1 MSKYTDTKRIRK
13 MLEDGLG
20 NKIVFNK
27 RWNQTFKPSQWAKGK
42 PFGLITH
49 HTAGAATS
57 STDPKAKG
65 NQKGDNAGQIKFV
78 ENHPD
83 FGSPASQFT
92 LDRDGTVYVNCL
104 GPTYHAGKSDPS
116 NWKGSKW
123 QKDSKCGTD
132 AGNSYYMGVETVDKG
147 QSKTFTEAQKESM
160 GRLINVLADIFDWD
174 DLELAHLNHKTY
186 AGPRK
191 VDTKYTDEEI
201 HGWVQKYGTSLWAT
215 VGGGQVPEYDAVK
228 KAEEEGIAN
237 PAAWR
242 LALKLSDL
250 GFFKGE
256 VQPKGSQMYPA
267 KAVANYNEV
276 HAPGMGD
283 KATVYGPKMHE
294 RVWGE

>member
-1 MSKYTDTKRIRK
+1 MSKYTDTKRIRR
-13 MLEDGLG
+13 MLEEGLG
-20 NKIVFNK
+20 DKIVFNK

-49 HTAGAATS
+49 HTAGAATDS
-57 STDPKAKG
+57 DVSGAKG
-65 NQKGDNAGQIKFV
+65 NRKGDNAGQIKFV
-78 ENHPD
+78 ESHPD
-83 FGSPASQFT
+83 FNSPASQMT

-104 GPTYHAGKSDPS
+104 GPTYHAGKSDPN

-123 QKDSKCGTD
+123 QKDSGCGTD
-132 AGNSYYMGVETVDKG
+132 AGNSYYMGVECVSKG
-147 QSKTFTEAQKESM
+147 QKKDFTPEMKESL

-191 VDTKYTDEEI
+191 VDTKYTDGQI
-201 HGWVQKYGTSLWAT
+201 HEWVQKYGTSLWAT
-215 VGGGQVPEYDAVK
+215 VGGGIVPEYDAVK
-228 KAEEEGIAN
+228 KAETEGIAN
-237 PAAWR
+237 PASWR

-250 GFFKGE
+250 GFYKGE
-256 VQPKGSQMYPA
+256 VQPKGSQMYPK

-276 HAPGMGD
+276 HAPKMED
-283 KATVYGPKMHE
+283 KTVYGPKMHE

>member
-20 NKIVFNK
+20 DKVVFNK

-83 FGSPASQFT
+83 FNSPASQFT
-92 LDRDGTVYVNCL
+92 LDRDGTIYCNCL
-104 GPTYHAGKSDPS
+104 GPTYHAGKSDPN

-123 QKDSKCGTD
+123 QKDSGCGTD
-132 AGNSYYMGVETVDKG
+132 SGNSYYMGVECVSKG
-147 QSKTFTEAQKESM
+147 LKKDFTQPMKESL
-160 GRLINVLADIFDWD
+160 GKLIAALEEAYGWD
-174 DLELAHLNHKTY
+174 KMELRHLNHKTY

-191 VDTKYTDEEI
+191 SDTKYPDSTI
-201 HGWVQKYGTSLWAT
+201 HDWYLKY
-215 VGGGQVPEYDAVK
+215 GGGQWDGKTPDI
-228 KAEEEGIAN
+228 EGIYNAEADPELKN

-242 LALKLSDL
+242 LACRLADL
-250 GFFKGE
+250 GHYRGTVKPKGE
-256 VQPKGSQMYPA
+256 QGYPKKAMESFNANTNMVDKSKYGPRAHEKIFNLPKGS
-267 KAVANYNEV
+267 V
-276 HAPGMGD
+276 
-283 KATVYGPKMHE
+283 
-294 RVWGE
+294 

>member
-1 MSKYTDTKRIRK
+1 MSKYTDTKRIKR
-13 MLEDGLG
+13 MLEEGLG
-20 NKIVFNK
+20 DKIVFNK

-83 FGSPASQFT
+83 FNSPASQFT
-92 LDRDGTVYVNCL
+92 LDRDGTVYCNCL
-104 GPTYHAGKSDPS
+104 LPTYHAGKSGPD
-116 NWKGSKW
+116 WMGSKW
-123 QKDSKCGTD
+123 QKNSKCGVD
-132 AGNSYYMGVETVDKG
+132 QGNSFFMGVECVSKG
-147 QSKTFTEAQKESM
+147 QKKDFTPEMKESL

-191 VDTKYTDEEI
+191 VDTKYTDEQI
-201 HGWVQKYGTSLWAT
+201 HGWVEKYGGTAWD
-215 VGGGQVPEYDAVK
+215 GKVPDI
-228 KAEEEGIAN
+228 EGIYNAEADPTLKN

-242 LALKLSDL
+242 LACRLKEL
-250 GFFKGE
+250 GHFRGDPVKGE
-256 VQPKGSQMYPA
+256 QGYPRKAVESFNAGTNMEDKGKYGPRAHEKIFGLPKGS
-267 KAVANYNEV
+267 VE
-276 HAPGMGD
+276 
-283 KATVYGPKMHE
+283 
-294 RVWGE
+294 

>member
-20 NKIVFNK
+20 DKVVFNK

-123 QKDSKCGTD
+123 QKDSGCGTD

-147 QSKTFTEAQKESM
+147 QKKTFTDAQKESM
-160 GRLINVLADIFDWD
+160 GKLISVLADIFDWKN
-174 DLELAHLNHKTY
+174 LELAHLNHKTY

-191 VDTKYTDEEI
+191 VDTKYTDEQI
-201 HGWVQKYGTSLWAT
+201 HGWVEKYGGTAFD
-215 VGGGQVPEYDAVK
+215 GKVPDI
-228 KAEEEGIAN
+228 EGIYNAEADPSLKN

-242 LALKLSDL
+242 LACRLKDL
-250 GFFKGE
+250 GHFKGDP
-256 VQPKGSQMYPA
+256 VKGEQGYPA
-267 KAVANYNEV
+267 KAVASFNADTNME
-276 HAPGMGD
+276 D
-283 KATVYGPKMHE
+283 KSKYGPRAHE
-294 RVWGE
+294 KIFNLPKGSVE